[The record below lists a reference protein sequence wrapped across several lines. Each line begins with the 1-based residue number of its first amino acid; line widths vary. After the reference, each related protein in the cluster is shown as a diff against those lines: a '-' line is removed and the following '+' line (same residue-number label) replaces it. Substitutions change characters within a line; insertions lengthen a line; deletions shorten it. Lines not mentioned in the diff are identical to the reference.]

1 MTRSTSQTCDRR
13 RFFTHIGG
21 TLLIT
26 TALMAPACNQNE
38 SPLKGENER
47 LRKQVTKQESVVV
60 SLQDGNKVMQQ
71 QIDLLN
77 RELRDTK
84 KETER
89 ADAERRGIAAM
100 LGAKM
105 EENKKLTAEVQ
116 RTAATKEQ
124 ASQSLRVEDKG
135 GQSED
140 FPRPLAIVFKAA
152 EEALA
157 RNGYSIRVSVKTD
170 QKAVYVTERKISAPA
185 SLEVPGFRNQYL
197 LSLQTLPSN
206 GTRLSIKAE
215 FEKMAQGGKVLPAG
229 PEEKAEIERRLINE
243 ISKALA
249 SPNKL

>member
-1 MTRSTSQTCDRR
+1 MTRSTSQSCDRR
-13 RFFTHIGG
+13 CFFTHIGG

-26 TALMAPACNQNE
+26 TALMAPGCSQNE
-38 SPLKGENER
+38 SPQKEESER
-47 LRKQVTKQESVVV
+47 LRKQVTKQESVLA

-77 RELRDTK
+77 RELRDAK

-89 ADAERRGIAAM
+89 SDAERRGIAAM
-100 LGAKM
+100 LGAKV

-116 RTAATKEQ
+116 RTAAMKAQ

-140 FPRPLAIVFKAA
+140 FPRPLAMVFKAA

-157 RNGYSIRVSVKTD
+157 RNGYFVRVSVKTD

-197 LSLQTLPSN
+197 LSLQALPSN

>member
-1 MTRSTSQTCDRR
+1 MTRFVSQTCDPRC
-13 RFFTHIGG
+13 FFRLIGG
-21 TLLIT
+21 ILLIT
-26 TALMAPACNQNE
+26 TALMTHGCKPDD
-38 SPLKGENER
+38 SPLKEENER
-47 LRKQVTKQESVVV
+47 LRKQVTKQESVLI

-89 ADAERRGIAAM
+89 AEAERRGIAAM
-100 LGAKM
+100 LGAKV

-116 RTAATKEQ
+116 RTAAMKAQ

-140 FPRPLAIVFKAA
+140 FPRPLAVVFKAA
-152 EEALA
+152 EEALS
-157 RNGYSIRVSVKTD
+157 RNGYTVRVSVKTD
-170 QKAVYVTERKISAPA
+170 QKAVYVTERKISKPA

-197 LSLQTLPSN
+197 LSLQALPSN

-215 FEKMAQGGKVLPAG
+215 FEKMAQGGRVLPAG
-229 PEEKAEIERRLINE
+229 PEETSEIERRLINE

>member
-38 SPLKGENER
+38 SPLKEENER

-100 LGAKM
+100 LGAKV
-105 EENKKLTAEVQ
+105 EENKKLTTEVQ
-116 RTAATKEQ
+116 RTAAMKAQ

-140 FPRPLAIVFKAA
+140 FPRPLAMVFKAA
-152 EEALA
+152 EGALA
-157 RNGYSIRVSVKTD
+157 RNGYSVRVSVKTD

-197 LSLQTLPSN
+197 LSLQALPSN

>member
-1 MTRSTSQTCDRR
+1 MRRSASQTCDRR
-13 RFFTHIGG
+13 CFFTYLGG

-38 SPLKGENER
+38 SPLKEENER

-77 RELRDTK
+77 RELRDAK

-100 LGAKM
+100 LGAKV

-116 RTAATKEQ
+116 RTAAMKAQ

-140 FPRPLAIVFKAA
+140 FPRPLAMVFKAA

-157 RNGYSIRVSVKTD
+157 RNGYSVRVSVKTD

-197 LSLQTLPSN
+197 LSLQALPSN

-243 ISKALA
+243 INKALA
-249 SPNKL
+249 SPNRL

>member
-1 MTRSTSQTCDRR
+1 MTRSSSHACDRHY
-13 RFFTHIGG
+13 FFRLIGAS
-21 TLLIT
+21 LLVILT
-26 TALMAPACNQNE
+26 LMAPGCKPDG
-38 SPLKGENER
+38 SPFKEENER
-47 LRKQVTKQESVVV
+47 LRKQVTKQESVLV

-77 RELRDTK
+77 RELRDAK

-89 ADAERRGIAAM
+89 VEAERRAIAAM
-100 LGAKM
+100 LGAKVD
-105 EENKKLTAEVQ
+105 ENKKLTAEVQ
-116 RTAATKEQ
+116 RAAATKAQ

-140 FPRPLAIVFKAA
+140 FPRPLAVVFKAA
-152 EEALA
+152 EEALL
-157 RNGYSIRVSVKTD
+157 RNGYTVRVSLKTD
-170 QKAVYVTERKISAPA
+170 QKAVYVTERKTSAPA

-197 LSLQTLPSN
+197 VSLQALSSN

-215 FEKMAQGGKVLPAG
+215 FEKMVQGGKVVPAG
-229 PEEKAEIERRLINE
+229 PEEKAEIERRLITE